1 MVELL
6 HSRAG
11 AGAAPAQLLPS
22 PSAQKG
28 PKKWARDFD
37 ADSMS
42 ALLLIIAQAA
52 GVYAAIMASLFAIF
66 VPQLCPPVPG
76 EPATDPWHIWCAP
89 AGARRV
95 REWLTLIGCALF
107 FSTLH
112 DNFTDLSKCAAV
124 AASLHSTPV
133 ARG

>member
-6 HSRAG
+6 FSRAG
-11 AGAAPAQLLPS
+11 SGGAAPATLLPS
-22 PSAQKG
+22 PSVHKG

-42 ALLLIIAQAA
+42 ALMLLIAQSA

-66 VPQLCPPVPG
+66 VPQLCPPLPG

-89 AGARRV
+89 ACMHAA
-95 REWLTLIGCALF
+95 CA
-107 FSTLH
+107 
-112 DNFTDLSKCAAV
+112 
-124 AASLHSTPV
+124 
-133 ARG
+133 GG